1 MFFLIYIASAVLSAT
16 VVQDDIEKL
25 FWDRGNSILRRSAH
39 DFLFEHFSKGK
50 VSVYSKD
57 KDLLSE
63 LVIYDKS
70 TPIDKEKQIDL
81 AEGTHRVAGIFDLLI
96 LRGEKLGRIKGGGF
110 SKQQQ
115 GRGMRLLKKS
125 DQELIFQ
132 MIKLPLPKK
141 EMPELKLNIFCSDN
155 IVVDIVALA
164 SSHGVNSDFDEH
176 QKAQVDVKKNKD
188 GKLPINERFRQSTM
202 NRSYDELASGLS
214 EKSYAFNSIIY
225 PSRMT
230 ALDVVAIN
238 GVLVD
243 RRVSRLYEEL
253 SRLSEAEAEE
263 MSCASFEKEF
273 ASFKTNWKDTT
284 LLPERMKYAVE
295 ANLFLC
301 AEFSSTKTAMEKID
315 QWNSWHSSQVADRG
329 FAFKHS
335 AKLDPIYSMNLQA
348 MMIMRKRNFSVDQL
362 NSWLAIKLGPI
373 LADGGNPPVVLKQK
387 VLPTS
392 DWTVRQSDI
401 LTYVPVID
409 NSGALVNP
417 KKQVP
422 VFDVFRKELV
432 GAGGGNSE

>member
-1 MFFLIYIASAVLSAT
+1 MALRYSTLDNYVFLIYIASAVLSAT

-202 NRSYDELASGLS
+202 NRSYDAV
-214 EKSYAFNSIIY
+214 SY
-225 PSRMT
+225 T
-230 ALDVVAIN
+230 HL
-238 GVLVD
+238 
-243 RRVSRLYEEL
+243 
-253 SRLSEAEAEE
+253 
-263 MSCASFEKEF
+263 
-273 ASFKTNWKDTT
+273 T
-284 LLPERMKYAVE
+284 
-295 ANLFLC
+295 
-301 AEFSSTKTAMEKID
+301 
-315 QWNSWHSSQVADRG
+315 
-329 FAFKHS
+329 
-335 AKLDPIYSMNLQA
+335 
-348 MMIMRKRNFSVDQL
+348 
-362 NSWLAIKLGPI
+362 
-373 LADGGNPPVVLKQK
+373 
-387 VLPTS
+387 LPTK
-392 DWTVRQSDI
+392 
-401 LTYVPVID
+401 
-409 NSGALVNP
+409 A
-417 KKQVP
+417 
-422 VFDVFRKELV
+422 
-432 GAGGGNSE
+432 